1 MQDKEKGAQ
10 IIEKL
15 TKEGEGRFQIS
26 QRVQILLVRGVVN
39 ILGGVLQL
47 GVASPG
53 AGPVVEAVVGGIGSK
68 PLTYYLVPKK
78 KKDLQDAI
86 VRTEEW
92 AV

>member
-39 ILGGVLQL
+39 ILGGVLLL
-47 GVASPG
+47 GVASSG
-53 AGPVVEAVVGGIGSK
+53 AGSVVGGSK
-68 PLTYYLVPKK
+68 PLAYYKK
-78 KKDLQDAI
+78 KKKKKKGFMDRGVGSSTQHG
-86 VRTEEW
+86 R
-92 AV
+92 